1 MSSTPRRLVELHV
14 DCAAAHQPCAADD
27 AESFRTPLACPAPAP
42 HEAPE
47 PQTLEFRSAT
57 KLKERRRQRQIA
69 RSPYARTRPAVGR
82 ETASGVVVA
91 SAGARRKLLEDEKQR
106 LLGLPRGEVWT
117 RLRGVEHALPCA
129 AFSFLSPPLC
139 ARARHHPGAHVLT
152 QEADCG
158 LLPRPVRARLPRFVP
173 GSTHATACR

>member
-1 MSSTPRRLVELHV
+1 MQG
-14 DCAAAHQPCAADD
+14 DCEAAHQPCAADD
-27 AESFRTPLACPAPAP
+27 ESFSTPLACPAPAP

-47 PQTLEFRSAT
+47 PHMLEFRSAT

-106 LLGLPRGEVWT
+106 LLGLPRGEVWRWA
-117 RLRGVEHALPCA
+117 RLAVRGVSLALRA
-129 AFSFLSPPLC
+129 LLC
-139 ARARHHPGAHVLT
+139 ARST
-152 QEADCG
+152 
-158 LLPRPVRARLPRFVP
+158 LLGHACAVT
-173 GSTHATACR
+173 GS